1 MENAQIHRRSLS
13 QTEQGDIRQSSRRV
27 SQLTAEKRTASAV
40 RSMAIDREIRQLN
53 ERCEKIIGAQ

>member
-13 QTEQGDIRQSSRRV
+13 QTERSEIRQSCLRK